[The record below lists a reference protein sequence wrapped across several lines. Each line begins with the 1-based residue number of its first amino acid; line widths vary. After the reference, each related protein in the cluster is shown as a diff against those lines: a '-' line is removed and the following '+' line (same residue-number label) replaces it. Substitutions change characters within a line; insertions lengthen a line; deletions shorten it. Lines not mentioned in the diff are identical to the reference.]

1 MRGIRT
7 SAGVAPRELDGA
19 RLSPT
24 TVRLISVG
32 VVGGLLFATVYLIEG
47 VTRPGYVAW
56 REPISALS
64 LGPGG
69 WLQQVNFFVFGV
81 LTLVVAIG
89 WRQAL
94 TPGPASVAYP
104 LLRAIEGAA
113 LIVDAFFSQDPAPG
127 YPVGALTLAHPTTHG
142 VVHTLFAMIAIT
154 AIAVSDF
161 ALAWRFAHERRRR
174 GWAAYAVVTG
184 ILTIVLI
191 AIFGSMS
198 SHLGTPAGLFER
210 LATGINSVFGLLLV
224 ARLLADRRS
233 ATSTSVVEL
242 A

>member
-1 MRGIRT
+1 MQGIRS
-7 SAGVAPRELDGA
+7 SAGVATRELDGA
-19 RLSPT
+19 CLSPT

-32 VVGGLLFATVYLIEG
+32 VVGGLLFAAVYLIEG

-56 REPISALS
+56 QQPISALS

-69 WLQQVNFFVFGV
+69 WLQQINFFVFGV
-81 LTLVVAIG
+81 LTLVAAIG

-94 TPGPASVAYP
+94 TPGPASVVYP
-104 LLRAIEGAA
+104 VLRAIEGVA

-142 VVHTLFAMIAIT
+142 IVHTLFAMIAIT
-154 AIAVSDF
+154 AIAVGDF
-161 ALAWRFAHERRRR
+161 ALAWRFAYERRWR
-174 GWAAYAVVTG
+174 GWAVYAVVTG

-191 AIFGSMS
+191 AVFGSMS
-198 SHLGTPAGLFER
+198 SHLGSPAGLFER

-224 ARLLADRRS
+224 ARLLADRRRTPS
-233 ATSTSVVEL
+233 ASVIEH